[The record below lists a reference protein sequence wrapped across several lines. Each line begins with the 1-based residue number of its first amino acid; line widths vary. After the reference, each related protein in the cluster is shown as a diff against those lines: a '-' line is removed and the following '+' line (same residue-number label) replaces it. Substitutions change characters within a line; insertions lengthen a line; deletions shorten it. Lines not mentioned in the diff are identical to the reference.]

1 MRQTGQEF
9 PIKVMPWAQGYT
21 MAQRQPNVALYS
33 TTRTESRENLFKW
46 VGPLATMK
54 WVFFAKAGSGIK
66 ISSLD
71 DAKKVGSTC

>member
-1 MRQTGQEF
+1 
-9 PIKVMPWAQGYT
+9 MPWAQGYT